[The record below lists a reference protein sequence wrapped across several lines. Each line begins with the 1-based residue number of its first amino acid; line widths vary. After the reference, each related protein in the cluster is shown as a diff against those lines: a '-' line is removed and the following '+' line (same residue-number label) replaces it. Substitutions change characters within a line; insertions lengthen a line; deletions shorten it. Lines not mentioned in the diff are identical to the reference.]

1 MIYNRTTAIIGA
13 GVILDFDFNG
23 MVTPSTRNITDDVVG
38 LKIQGFALDELDL
51 IKQVYDLI
59 VAQSRAAYLYLSFIG
74 GLRGIVSRKY
84 DVKSTKIR

>member
-13 GVILDFDFNG
+13 GAILDFDFNG

-51 IKQVYDLI
+51 IKQV
-59 VAQSRAAYLYLSFIG
+59 
-74 GLRGIVSRKY
+74 
-84 DVKSTKIR
+84 